1 MKTII
6 VGNVRGRDE
15 EEQAYA
21 EACGEAPHVFDKSRP
36 GIPHKDYRVLVM
48 QSAFRL
54 SKNPTTKDFALAK
67 AAVDSEL
74 AKQGVGVVIP
84 AARPS
89 RKTV

>member
-6 VGNVRGRDE
+6 VGNVRRRGE

-21 EACGEAPHVFDKSRP
+21 EACGETPHVFDKAQP

-48 QSAFRL
+48 RAALGL
-54 SKNPTTKDFALAK
+54 SKSPTTKDFALAK
-67 AAVDSEL
+67 AAVDREL
-74 AKQGVGVVIP
+74 ANQGIGVVIS